1 VFKTNAMGDFFSIA
15 AIVLLVLLGPWFLVW
30 RSSSRRKREREEDQ
44 ERWREL
50 TSRTFALERTVREL
64 QAQRSSRPAPT
75 EEEATPKTAEKPAA
89 ASHTPAFSSPSI
101 VSTPTQQVVSPHT
114 EPAPEPSPFFRKRRR
129 DESLLRSLVQGVKL
143 GEMEEHS
150 F

>member
-1 VFKTNAMGDFFSIA
+1 MAGIDIPHLRARTN
-15 AIVLLVLLGPWFLVW
+15 
-30 RSSSRRKREREEDQ
+30 
-44 ERWREL
+44 
-50 TSRTFALERTVREL
+50 RTGATGATL
-64 QAQRSSRPAPT
+64 QSPAPT